1 MSIIIHAGIT
11 WCKTAWDKRW
21 APQKKWG
28 LGAFQRDITP
38 GLPPEQK
45 IRRIPDVQK
54 SLPHPKIIQN
64 HEAYLTGSLG
74 SLALTLGSTIQ
85 HGPVYSPWNGEDI
98 GSTKHGWCCFK
109 ENKSGSGFGNSNF
122 AHNKKFTM
130 CLAASFSDSKQIRT
144 NHLHKWEIHSHF
156 FLKRSISKRK
166 LWALEKN
173 GGSGFDISQ
182 AQSSDQGLLTQ
193 EVHWLKYVER
203 GNLMLGFSI
212 IWQYL
217 LVSSITHHTSCPSI
231 LVTCFA
237 QACKKQRQQQQQQQ
251 QQTLLNLNTQ
261 DRSTPALWETKPL
274 VHSAGSHDLRLQVIR
289 KGAGTTSGKCNI
301 CLLVTICT
309 KAILSL
315 SFVITYS
322 AEHMT
327 CHPRSSWSHCGIGH
341 LGSLRIFLRGF
352 SARSGW
358 PGRWA
363 LGASRDP
370 GYRCKIDNW
379 WL

>member
-237 QACKKQRQQQQQQQ
+237 QACKKQR
-251 QQTLLNLNTQ
+251 
-261 DRSTPALWETKPL
+261 
-274 VHSAGSHDLRLQVIR
+274 HSNSNSNN
-289 KGAGTTSGKCNI
+289 K
-301 CLLVTICT
+301 
-309 KAILSL
+309 LS
-315 SFVITYS
+315 
-322 AEHMT
+322 
-327 CHPRSSWSHCGIGH
+327 
-341 LGSLRIFLRGF
+341 
-352 SARSGW
+352 
-358 PGRWA
+358 
-363 LGASRDP
+363 
-370 GYRCKIDNW
+370 
-379 WL
+379 